1 MRAAA
6 IITLLASVVSAAPA
20 DDRSCSKT
28 KNICPVVFD
37 GRVPANASLTDFD
50 KENGGGWN
58 PYNPGFV
65 KGNNISWSE
74 ILKLPQT
81 TRSRFDAAGK
91 TLPLEVTISDESIF
105 MKQVG
110 FRRAGLQFSKDKNEG
125 SPGSEGIKTLH
136 FSLMQDESRPLN
148 LSHEYL
154 NVWHEKADFS
164 GNQFQFQ
171 AGTIIG
177 QSHAAETWKLF
188 DEKMKLLWE
197 TPMLKGKWQN
207 FAITLNFNKNTIQA
221 YYSEGS
227 KPLKVATKPIARDLS
242 GQGQYQIGMLKKPTG
257 TDDVAN
263 AGFQEDNL
271 NEGLIYGGIFLED
284 SKNDCISL

>member
-50 KENGGGWN
+50 KENGDGWN

-154 NVWHEKADFS
+154 VSLSQDPVFS
-164 GNQFQFQ
+164 
-171 AGTIIG
+171 
-177 QSHAAETWKLF
+177 S
-188 DEKMKLLWE
+188 
-197 TPMLKGKWQN
+197 
-207 FAITLNFNKNTIQA
+207 
-221 YYSEGS
+221 
-227 KPLKVATKPIARDLS
+227 
-242 GQGQYQIGMLKKPTG
+242 
-257 TDDVAN
+257 
-263 AGFQEDNL
+263 
-271 NEGLIYGGIFLED
+271 FLTTTE
-284 SKNDCISL
+284 CLA

>member
-6 IITLLASVVSAAPA
+6 VIALFASVAFAAPA
-20 DDRSCSKT
+20 DSRSCSKA
-28 KNICPVVFD
+28 KNTCPVVFD

-74 ILKLPQT
+74 IIKLPQT
-81 TRSRFDAAGK
+81 TPSRFDVSGK
-91 TLPLEVTISDESIF
+91 TLPLEVTISDKSIF
-105 MKQVG
+105 MKQLG

-136 FSLMQDESRPLN
+136 FSLMQDKSRPLN

-154 NVWHEKADFS
+154 NVWHEKAVS
-164 GNQFQFQ
+164 P
-171 AGTIIG
+171 
-177 QSHAAETWKLF
+177 ETSSSSSL
-188 DEKMKLLWE
+188 LLWE
-197 TPMLKGKWQN
+197 TPMLEGKWQN
-207 FAITLNFNKNTIQA
+207 FAITLNFDKNTIQA

-227 KPLKVATKPIARDLS
+227 KALKAATHPIARDLS

-263 AGFQEDNL
+263 AGFQEANL

-284 SKNDCISL
+284 SKNNCVSL

>member
-6 IITLLASVVSAAPA
+6 IIALFASVAFAAPA
-20 DDRSCSKT
+20 DSRSCSKV
-28 KNICPVVFD
+28 KNTCPVVFD

-74 ILKLPQT
+74 IIKLPQT
-81 TRSRFDAAGK
+81 TPSRFDVSGK
-91 TLPLEVTISDESIF
+91 TLPLEVTISDKSIF
-105 MKQVG
+105 MKQLG
-110 FRRAGLQFSKDKNEG
+110 FRRAGLQFSKDKNED

-136 FSLMQDESRPLN
+136 FSLMQDKSRPLN
-148 LSHEYL
+148 LSHEYI

-171 AGTIIG
+171 SGTIIG
-177 QSHAAETWKLF
+177 QNHTAATWKLF

-197 TPMLKGKWQN
+197 TPMLEGKWQN
-207 FAITLNFNKNTIQA
+207 FAITLNFDKNTIQA

-227 KPLKVATKPIARDLS
+227 KALKAATQPIARDLS

-263 AGFQEDNL
+263 AGFQEANL

-284 SKNDCISL
+284 SKNNCVSL